1 MLRYR
6 VNFSKYIKI
15 GVRVN
20 YRYLLKLSLTLML
33 CINTLSLS
41 ASEVVK
47 LSAIDE
53 KPFAE
58 THLVLQLSD
67 ADEAKQSMVLSNAN
81 NLIKYYGGP
90 DAIDIEIV
98 TFGPGV
104 KLLFSNTKFRSRIE
118 SLIANEVRFVIC
130 QNTLDTIARKTHKVP
145 EILPQ
150 AIHVRAGIA
159 HIIERAKQGYIVV
172 RP

>member
-1 MLRYR
+1 MNNSLIQTIRICLHR
-6 VNFSKYIKI
+6 I
-15 GVRVN
+15 
-20 YRYLLKLSLTLML
+20 LLVVVISLTTNL
-33 CINTLSLS
+33 T
-41 ASEVVK
+41 ASEVIK

-104 KLLFSNTKFRSRIE
+104 KLLFSSTKFRSRIA
-118 SLIANEVRFVIC
+118 SLVANDVRFVIC
-130 QNTLDTIARKTHKVP
+130 QNTLDTIARRTHKVP
-145 EILPQ
+145 EVLPQ

-159 HIIERAKQGYIVV
+159 HIIERSKQGYVVV